1 MFKLLSIN
9 VMAISLVACGGETVS
24 QPSNPFQQAIG
35 QQMPAQGLVLEPKDP
50 FAPVLGQKNGGHD

>member
-1 MFKLLSIN
+1 MFKWVSMI
-9 VMAISLVACGGETVS
+9 VVAFSLAACGGES
-24 QPSNPFQQAIG
+24 EPKPSNPFQQAIG